1 MAMSL
6 TTQNATSERYAEAD
20 APLSVLLHTVPVDR
34 WDRPS
39 PCEGWAARDVVRH
52 LIETQRD
59 FLAGRGLDA
68 GPAPDVDRDPAAA
81 WRAHA
86 RVVGDLLA
94 RPEVPDA
101 AYDGYF
107 GRTTVG
113 ETMVRFYIPDMVVH
127 RWDVASA
134 VGGDSTLTEGELDRL
149 ESSIDSWGDALYL
162 DGICKPGVV
171 PPEGAAR
178 RTVLLARMGRRDW

>member
-1 MAMSL
+1 MNM
-6 TTQNATSERYAEAD
+6 TTQNTTLARYAEAD
-20 APLSVLLHTVPVDR
+20 APLTAVLNAVPADR
-34 WDRPS
+34 WNRPS

-59 FLAGRGLDA
+59 FLTGRGLDP
-68 GPAPDVDRDPAAA
+68 GPAVNVDADPAAA

-86 RVVGDLLA
+86 RAVGTLLT
-94 RPEVPDA
+94 RSEVPDT

-107 GRTTVG
+107 GPTTVG
-113 ETMVRFYIPDMVVH
+113 RTLVDFYVPDMVAH

-134 VGGDSTLTEGELDRL
+134 VDGDTRLTVGELDAM
-149 ESSIDSWGDALYL
+149 ESSIASWGDAMYM

-171 PPEGAAR
+171 PPDGASR
-178 RTVLLARMGRRDW
+178 QVVLLARMGRRAW